1 MLTRRWALPGIF
13 VLWTA
18 VLAGSP
24 VALAQPDPE
33 LSAEQAELDAG
44 ADLSSRA
51 RRALFRARA
60 QQDIGA
66 YAEAAEIIT
75 TWLAGDP
82 ARDHHL
88 LRFNLAVSYLAL
100 ERPADALASL
110 ERSVAL
116 APRFA
121 RGWLRLGEA
130 AYELEKYRQAG
141 EAFGRAYDLSPDRRP
156 EILYYAGVSL
166 LSGGQPGPALSRL
179 MLLLDLHGDE
189 ASLEWYQA
197 LLAAAIDAGQAG
209 RATVYLERLL
219 AAQPDDPRAWDL
231 AYRFHAG
238 RSDYEQAAAHLTLA
252 GYLRELSREEQV
264 QLGDLYAVIG
274 VPLQAARYYEQAFTA
289 ASEPQPDEYRKLA
302 TAWLS
307 AHELDAARAT
317 LATALAARPTT
328 GLWALKGDLEYTA
341 EDYGAALDA
350 FGQATALDPEFGR
363 GYLMQGYC
371 ALELDREAEARRHL
385 ARAISFPD
393 QAAAARAL
401 VRRLDVP

>member
-1 MLTRRWALPGIF
+1 MRQRRWALLGIIL
-13 VLWTA
+13 LWTA
-18 VLAGSP
+18 GLWTAPTAS
-24 VALAQPDPE
+24 AQPDAG

-60 QQDIGA
+60 QQDNGA
-66 YAEAAEIIT
+66 FAEAAEIVT

-82 ARDHHL
+82 DRDHHL

-100 ERPADALASL
+100 DRPAEALVSL
-110 ERSVAL
+110 EKSVAL

-130 AYELEKYRQAG
+130 AYELGKYRQAG

-166 LSGGQPGPALSRL
+166 LSGGQPKPALSRL
-179 MLLLDLHGDE
+179 ILLLDLHAAE
-189 ASLEWYQA
+189 AGLDWYQA
-197 LLAAAIDAGQAG
+197 LLAAAIDAGQPE

-219 AAQPDDPRAWDL
+219 AAQPNDPRAWDL

-252 GYLRELSREEQV
+252 GYLRELSRDEQE

-274 VPLQAARYYEQAFTA
+274 VPLQAARYYEQAFAA

-307 AHELDAARAT
+307 AHELEAARAT
-317 LATALAARPTT
+317 LTAALAARPTT
-328 GLWALKGDLEYTA
+328 ELWALSGDLEYTA
-341 EDYGAALDA
+341 EDYAAALEA
-350 FGQATALDPEFGR
+350 FTQSTATDSAFGR
-363 GYLMQGYC
+363 GYLMMGYC
-371 ALELDREAEARRHL
+371 ALELGRETEAREYL
-385 ARAISFPD
+385 ARAVSFPD

-401 VRRLDVP
+401 VRRLDAP